1 MNAFALSQDK
11 TSPLN
16 IENQA
21 KRCASP
27 KMLAKGARALI
38 F

>member
-1 MNAFALSQDK
+1 LSLDK
-11 TSPLN
+11 ASHLKMD
-16 IENQA
+16 NQA

-27 KMLAKGARALI
+27 KMLAKGARAFI